1 MQQVGRLGSVLSI
14 SAKGSW
20 VGLLQ
25 PFRKSK
31 MFVVEQPR
39 SLKNTKKYL
48 QKHESRD
55 ECSPG

>member
-31 MFVVEQPR
+31 MFVFGTTEEP
-39 SLKNTKKYL
+39 KEHKEIFTKA
-48 QKHESRD
+48 
-55 ECSPG
+55 